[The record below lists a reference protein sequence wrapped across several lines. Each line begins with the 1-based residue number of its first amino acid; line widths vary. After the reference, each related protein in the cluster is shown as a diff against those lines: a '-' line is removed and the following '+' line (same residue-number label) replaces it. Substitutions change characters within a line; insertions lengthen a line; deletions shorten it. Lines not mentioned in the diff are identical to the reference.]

1 MGFRGD
7 PSHMQT
13 TVPDSWG
20 KSVTFPACLDEDH
33 AMLISTRSAEPSGS
47 RPPCPL
53 GNQRYKMAKIEWKP
67 QYETGI
73 PIIDEQHKRL
83 FATLDRV
90 QLAVGQGGSRE
101 EIGALVQ
108 TLMAD
113 TREHFRT
120 EEAIMAQHGFP
131 DLLSH
136 IREHE
141 LLTEKLGE
149 LSQRF
154 EERQDSMALL
164 VTTFMG
170 GWLRH
175 HISEGDLSYAQFI
188 KSGQGDSSSGD
199 LLLALW
205 DQGAITFL

>member
-1 MGFRGD
+1 M
-7 PSHMQT
+7 T
-13 TVPDSWG
+13 
-20 KSVTFPACLDEDH
+20 
-33 AMLISTRSAEPSGS
+33 
-47 RPPCPL
+47 
-53 GNQRYKMAKIEWKP
+53 KIEWKP

-83 FATLDRV
+83 FARLDAV
-90 QLAVGQGGSRE
+90 QRAVVQGSPRE
-101 EIGALVQ
+101 EIGDLLQ
-108 TLMAD
+108 SLMAE
-113 TREHFRT
+113 TVEHFRT

-131 DLLSH
+131 DLLAH

-149 LSQRF
+149 LAQRF
-154 EERQDSMALL
+154 EDSQDAMALL

-175 HISEGDLSYAQFI
+175 HISEGDLSYARFI
-188 KSGQGDSSSGD
+188 KSGHPDSSSGD

-205 DQGAITFL
+205 DQGAIKFL

>member
-1 MGFRGD
+1 MTAKF
-7 PSHMQT
+7 
-13 TVPDSWG
+13 VW
-20 KSVTFPACLDEDH
+20 KS
-33 AMLISTRSAEPSGS
+33 
-47 RPPCPL
+47 
-53 GNQRYKMAKIEWKP
+53 

-83 FATLDRV
+83 FAALGQV
-90 QLAVGQGGSRE
+90 QDAVANENPKE
-101 EIGALVQ
+101 EVLGLVQ
-108 TLMAD
+108 ALMAD

-120 EEAIMAQHGFP
+120 EEAVMAHHGFP
-131 DLLSH
+131 DLLAH

-141 LLTEKLGE
+141 LLMEKLE
-149 LSQRF
+149 DLNLRF
-154 EERQDSMALL
+154 EESQDSMALMM
-164 VTTFMG
+164 TTFMG

-188 KSGQGDSSSGD
+188 KSGQVVSGSPD

>member
-1 MGFRGD
+1 M
-7 PSHMQT
+7 T
-13 TVPDSWG
+13 
-20 KSVTFPACLDEDH
+20 
-33 AMLISTRSAEPSGS
+33 
-47 RPPCPL
+47 
-53 GNQRYKMAKIEWKP
+53 KIEWKP

-83 FATLDRV
+83 FARLDAV
-90 QLAVGQGGSRE
+90 QRAVVQGSPRE
-101 EIGALVQ
+101 EIGDLLQ
-108 TLMAD
+108 SLMAE
-113 TREHFRT
+113 TVEHFRT

-131 DLLSH
+131 DVLAH

-149 LSQRF
+149 LAQRF
-154 EERQDSMALL
+154 EESQDAMALL

-175 HISEGDLSYAQFI
+175 HISEGDLSYARFI
-188 KSGQGDSSSGD
+188 KSGNPDSSSGD

-205 DQGAITFL
+205 DQGAIKFL

>member
-1 MGFRGD
+1 M
-7 PSHMQT
+7 S
-13 TVPDSWG
+13 
-20 KSVTFPACLDEDH
+20 
-33 AMLISTRSAEPSGS
+33 
-47 RPPCPL
+47 
-53 GNQRYKMAKIEWKP
+53 KIEWKP

-83 FATLDRV
+83 FAILDAV
-90 QLAVGQGGSRE
+90 QHAVVQGSPRE
-101 EIGALVQ
+101 EIGNLLQ

-113 TREHFRT
+113 TVEHFRT

-131 DLLSH
+131 DLLAH

-149 LSQRF
+149 LAQRF
-154 EERQDSMALL
+154 GGSQDAMALL

-175 HISEGDLSYAQFI
+175 HISEGDLSYAHFI
-188 KSGQGDSSSGD
+188 KSGQADSSSGD

-205 DQGAITFL
+205 DQGAIKFL